1 MAKLKTILRLLKNP
15 RKMIKPLGHRGLFNW
30 LPDMPY
36 LKLVYRAEMQKKLN
50 LNEPKT
56 FNEKLQWLKLYDR
69 NPIYTKY
76 VDKYEVRS
84 YIAETIGEEYLIPLI
99 GEVYDN
105 VDEIDWDMLPSA
117 FVIKCTHGSST
128 NIVCRDKSKLNINE
142 TKKRLREWLNKNW
155 YSFGREWPYK
165 NIKPR
170 IICEKY
176 MVDESGIELKDYKF
190 FCFNGKVKFFK
201 VDFNRFSDHR
211 ANYYDLNKKLLYFGE
226 VKCPPDYQRK
236 LEFPSNIYD
245 MVILAEQ
252 LSRGKP
258 FLRVDFYNISG
269 RIYFGEI
276 TFFPDSGF
284 GKLEPDEWDYK
295 LGSWIELPNKLG

>member
-69 NPIYTKY
+69 DPIYTKY

-236 LEFPSNIYD
+236 LELPSNIYD

-276 TFFPDSGF
+276 TFFPASGF

-295 LGSWIELPNKLG
+295 LGSWLELPDK

>member
-1 MAKLKTILRLLKNP
+1 
-15 RKMIKPLGHRGLFNW
+15 MIKPLGHRGLFNW

-236 LEFPSNIYD
+236 LELPSNIYD

-276 TFFPDSGF
+276 TFFPASGF

>member
-236 LEFPSNIYD
+236 LELPSNIYD

-276 TFFPDSGF
+276 TFFPASGF

>member
-1 MAKLKTILRLLKNP
+1 MNRITKSLLFRFMDTKLSRLL
-15 RKMIKPLGHRGLFNW
+15 
-30 LPDMPY
+30 PDKQY
-36 LKLVYRAEMQKKLN
+36 ISLRYKAYCGKKLN
-50 LNEPKT
+50 LKNPIT
-56 FNEKLQWLKLYDR
+56 FNEKLQWLKLNGR
-69 NPIYTKY
+69 KPEYTIMA
-76 VDKYEVRS
+76 DKYEVRQ
-84 YIAETIGEEYLIPLI
+84 YVAEKIGEEYLIPIVGVWDKFEDIDFDKIPNQFVLKPNHTSGNVFI
-99 GEVYDN
+99 CTDKYKVDYKALKKEV
-105 VDEIDWDMLPSA
+105 
-117 FVIKCTHGSST
+117 
-128 NIVCRDKSKLNINE
+128 DKWM
-142 TKKRLREWLNKNW
+142 KREYYWVH
-155 YSFGREWPYK
+155 REWPYK

-236 LEFPSNIYD
+236 LELPSNIYD

-276 TFFPDSGF
+276 TFFPASGF